1 MCAGGW
7 GSVATALQRG
17 GPLTIKRADMHM
29 RRLQCVGSLQS
40 AATMLYIAEIISRSD
55 WTVINGISLRGF
67 NAVTPRAVDNFSKVP
82 GSIYDM
88 GFRKSDACSRA
99 QSCSFAAKRATP
111 HEEAYIVLSRFFRPP
126 PPYLLQPHL
135 SLFSFV
141 RVYMRTINSAY
152 TLAVCIGDN
161 VFIYCS

>member
-1 MCAGGW
+1 MAGGW
-7 GSVATALQRG
+7 GSVATTLQRG

-55 WTVINGISLRGF
+55 WTVINGISRRGF

-88 GFRKSDACSRA
+88 GFRKSDARSR
-99 QSCSFAAKRATP
+99 SRPCSFAAKRATP
-111 HEEAYIVLSRFFRPP
+111 YEEAYIVLSRFFDRHLRISPP
-126 PPYLLQPHL
+126 SLAPPSFSRDACFRSLGCTQLIARIRSLL
-135 SLFSFV
+135 
-141 RVYMRTINSAY
+141 A
-152 TLAVCIGDN
+152 
-161 VFIYCS
+161 